1 MSLTSVRARHLVTRR
16 EFTLQSALA
25 LLSGVVITV
34 EGCGGSKSNP
44 TTPTPTGDVSGSI
57 SANHGH
63 IAVIAAAA
71 VTAGNAIALDD
82 EINESKALRMR
93 PA

>member
-1 MSLTSVRARHLVTRR
+1 MRWQQEQSYDSDANGRR
-16 EFTLQSALA
+16 QRLNFR
-25 LLSGVVITV
+25 
-34 EGCGGSKSNP
+34 
-44 TTPTPTGDVSGSI
+44 
-57 SANHGH
+57 NHGH
-63 IAVIAAAA
+63 IAVIAAAS